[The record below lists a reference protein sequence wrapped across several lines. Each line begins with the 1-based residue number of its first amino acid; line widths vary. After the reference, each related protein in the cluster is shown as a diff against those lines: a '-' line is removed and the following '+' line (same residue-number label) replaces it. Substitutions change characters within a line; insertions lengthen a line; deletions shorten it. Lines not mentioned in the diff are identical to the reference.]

1 MLEAVGDVVL
11 GVDQQIAREP
21 DNTLIRATTGCWR
34 QLGCCGGGDVYA
46 DDGVVAIV
54 EFPNV
59 RATAAG
65 GGLRSVLMRVW
76 ADAFDKSH
84 AELLL

>member
-1 MLEAVGDVVL
+1 MLEAVGDVAL
-11 GVDQQIAREP
+11 GVDQQVAREP
-21 DNTLIRATTGCWR
+21 DNPLIRATAGRWR
-34 QLGCCGGGDVYA
+34 QLWCCGSGDVYA
-46 DDGVVAIV
+46 DDGKVAIV

-59 RATAAG
+59 RATPAG